1 MNYLFETPMFYSLA
15 TGNNLG
21 KVRKETVGTK
31 NIVLV
36 DLNFYDSGIRE
47 ESTRALPCCQ
57 TLKLCIKEMSKVVDR
72 STSQHFKD
80 YSIHEY
86 REGSDCS

>member
-1 MNYLFETPMFYSLA
+1 MFYSSA

-21 KVRKETVGTK
+21 KVRKETVGTE

-57 TLKLCIKEMSKVVDR
+57 TLKYVFKKFPKW
-72 STSQHFKD
+72 STGQQVN
-80 YSIHEY
+80 I
-86 REGSDCS
+86 